1 MLRTLSRKFKP
12 IFVRIKKSRLKIIK
26 SSGLVPLYNFMLKTP
41 LKEIIDEEFFDKR
54 NQKLIKYLTSEFLLS
69 IILRLIDGSIR
80 LYHFRN
86 KVNNNFFTRLFETEE
101 VPHFTT
107 LIYFLKRNS
116 LKAHEYLNR
125 IMFQISIWILI
136 QEIKTRNLKTITID
150 VDATAGSVYGKQ
162 EGVEKGYNPEK
173 NGQTAYQLQVWTIRE
188 TKTLLKVELR
198 NGSVHCSKG
207 FLEDLKILIPKL
219 KKLGV
224 KLRLIADSGY
234 EKYEV
239 FEYLEEN
246 RVAFVIAQKQ
256 RKTVKT
262 AGKWAKNKQTSLKY
276 DCTLKERCLTYREKR
291 YRQIF
296 IQVDRVYDENGQLCF
311 VDFLADEFTNVFATN
326 MDIAAETIYGLYREH
341 AQVETII
348 GELKS
353 GLGSVKSRSQSFNV
367 NQSITQLCGIAY
379 NIKTIYASQILKYSN
394 GEIPDIQ
401 TIRDKELHVPGYF
414 ANHSGKNV
422 FNVIAG
428 SFKDFSRI
436 YERVNEFQPVKLAS

>member
-12 IFVRIKKSRLKIIK
+12 IFVKIKKSRLKIIK

-41 LKEIIDEEFFDKR
+41 LKEIIDEEFFDTR
-54 NQKLIKYLTSEFLLS
+54 NQKLIKYLTNEFLIS

-86 KVNNNFFTRLFETEE
+86 KVNNNFFTKLFEIDK

-107 LIYFLKRNS
+107 LIYFLKRNNYT
-116 LKAHEYLNR
+116 AHKYLST
-125 IMFQISIWILI
+125 IMLRVSKWILI
-136 QEIKTRNLKTITID
+136 QEIKIKKLDTITID
-150 VDATAGSVYGKQ
+150 IDATAGSVYGKQ
-162 EGVEKGYNPEK
+162 EGAEKGYNPEK
-173 NGQTAYQLQVWTIRE
+173 KGQAAYQLQVWTIRE

-207 FLEDLKILIPKL
+207 FLDDLKILIPEL

-224 KLRLIADSGY
+224 KIRLIADSGY

-239 FEYLEEN
+239 FDYLEKNE
-246 RVAFVIAQKQ
+246 VGFIFAQRQ
-256 RKTVKT
+256 RKSVKT
-262 AGKWAKNKQTSLKY
+262 SGKWAKNKETSLKY
-276 DCTLKERCLTYREKR
+276 DCTLKERFLTYREKN

-296 IQVDRVYDENGQLCF
+296 IQVDRVYDEHGQLCF

-326 MDIAAETIYGLYREH
+326 MDIAAENIYGLYREH

-348 GELKS
+348 CELKS
-353 GLGSVKSRSQSFNV
+353 RLGSVKGRSHSFNV
-367 NQSITQLCGIAY
+367 NQSLTQLCGIAY
-379 NIKTIYASQILKYSN
+379 NIKTLYASQILKYSN

-401 TIRDKELHVPGYF
+401 TIRDNELHVPGYF
-414 ANHSGKNV
+414 ANHGGKNV

-436 YERVNEFQPVKLAS
+436 YELVNDFQPLSLMS